1 MILKIR
7 QSQSLHNYNIYI
19 YYMKVLLFITSHRQV
34 KEYEYCAYFFN
45 HLEKLNKI
53 CDIYIYCNNPDIS
66 EDILKYYKQFNIKN
80 KKIFI
85 TNINDGYYRGGF
97 EAMSI
102 AYDNNVF
109 KDYDY
114 VIHCHPDV
122 FITDDEYLMQILN
135 DNYENDYIFLMTF
148 SFPNDEKFLSGDI
161 FIFKPKLLKENI
173 FKYEL
178 SLFLSI
184 NIPAEVHNYNMFHK
198 YNIKYLIIK
207 RFKDDNCRPRRISEY
222 LKDWHEHDLSKV
234 EDYINNRE
242 SQTNIFNPR
251 IKYLL
256 NPKHK

>member
-1 MILKIR
+1 MR
-7 QSQSLHNYNIYI
+7 
-19 YYMKVLLFITSHRQV
+19 VLLFITSHRQV
-34 KEYEYCAYFFN
+34 KEYEYSAYFFN
-45 HLEKLNKI
+45 RLEKLNKI

-85 TNINDGYYRGGF
+85 TNINDGYYRGGM
-97 EAMSI
+97 EVMSI

-148 SFPNDEKFLSGDI
+148 SFPDNKTFLSGDI

-173 FKYEL
+173 FKDTL

-184 NIPAEVHNYNMFHK
+184 GIPAEVHNYNMFHK
-198 YNIKYLIIK
+198 HNIKYLIIK
-207 RFKDDNCRPRRISEY
+207 RFKDDNCNPRRISEY
-222 LKDWHEHDLSKV
+222 LKDWHEHDLTKV
-234 EDYINNRE
+234 EDYINNKE
-242 SQTNIFNPR
+242 SPINNKESPINILNINPR